1 MTEFPVPLARLSSL
15 SFRCCR
21 CSNRTGLL
29 EAYVLEDGD
38 LCCTRCL
45 ESELLENL
53 EVSVLSLIHI

>member
-1 MTEFPVPLARLSSL
+1 MTEFPLPLARLAAL

-38 LCCTRCL
+38 LCCSRCL
-45 ESELLENL
+45 EAQLLEKL
-53 EVSVLSLIHI
+53 EVSVLVES